1 MVSVRLQDVVKTF
14 KEVVALDHVNI
25 EVNDGEFFTLLGPSG
40 CGKTTALRIVAGF
53 YPPDSGEVFFN
64 QSPITGVPPEKRNT
78 AMVFQNYALFPHKT
92 VFENIA
98 YGLRVR
104 RVPESEIVS
113 RVTQVTKLVGLE
125 GLESRFPSQL
135 SGGQQQRVAL
145 ARAIVVEPQ
154 VLLLD
159 EPLSNLDAKL
169 RVATRAELT
178 KLQKRLNITSIYVTH
193 DQEEALSLSD
203 RIAVMD
209 KGRIVQVGMPKEI
222 YEDPQSKFVAD
233 FIGIANFI
241 KAKVRGIKNGSVE
254 LETSTGV
261 PIVISGDPGA
271 IGSEVLFVVRP
282 ESLELMEEG
291 KSMLGGNVLKGK
303 VWHLSYMGD
312 VIRYEI
318 QNDSVEGGILK
329 ADVRHP
335 VGRRLLTEGEEAAV
349 YFAPEGARIVR
360 ES

>member
-1 MVSVRLQDVVKTF
+1 MVSVSLQDVVKSF
-14 KEVVALDHVNI
+14 KEVVALDQVNI
-25 EVNDGEFFTLLGPSG
+25 QVENGEFFTLLGPSG
-40 CGKTTALRIVAGF
+40 CGKTTALRVLAGF
-53 YPPDSGEVFFN
+53 YQPDSGQVYFDGNEVTN
-64 QSPITGVPPEKRNT
+64 VPPEKRNT

-104 RVPESEIVS
+104 RIHSTEVTS
-113 RVTQVTKLVGLE
+113 RVGQASKSVGLE

-169 RVATRAELT
+169 RLTTRAELT
-178 KLQKRLNITSIYVTH
+178 KLQKRLGITSIYVTH
-193 DQEEALSLSD
+193 DQEEALSISD
-203 RIAVMD
+203 RTAVMLA
-209 KGRIVQVGMPKEI
+209 GRVVQVGTPREI
-222 YEDPQSKFVAD
+222 YENPQNRFVAD

-241 KAKVRGIKNGSVE
+241 KAKVRSSENSRVE
-254 LETSTGV
+254 LETLTGSKLF
-261 PIVISGDPGA
+261 ISGDER
-271 IGSEVLFVVRP
+271 IGSDVLLLIRP
-282 ESLELMEEG
+282 ESLQLHTERGADMQP
-291 KSMLGGNVLKGK
+291 NVLRGK
-303 VWHLSYMGD
+303 IWHLSYLGD

-329 ADVRHP
+329 ADVRH
-335 VGRRLLTEGEEAAV
+335 GIGGRLLSEGEEAAF
-349 YFAPEGARIVR
+349 YFAPESAGIVR
-360 ES
+360 EN

>member
-25 EVNDGEFFTLLGPSG
+25 EVKDGEFFTLLGPSG
-40 CGKTTALRIVAGF
+40 CGKTTALRVVAGF
-53 YPPDSGEVFFN
+53 YVPDSGEVFFN
-64 QSPITGVPPEKRNT
+64 QSPITGVPPQKRNT

-104 RVPESEIVS
+104 KIPESEIVS
-113 RVTQVTKLVGLE
+113 RVRQVSKLVGLE

-178 KLQKRLNITSIYVTH
+178 KLQKRLTITSIYVTH
-193 DQEEALSLSD
+193 DQEEALSISD

-209 KGRIVQVGMPKEI
+209 KGRIVQVGVPKEI
-222 YEDPQSKFVAD
+222 YENPQSKFVAD

-241 KAKVRGIKNGSVE
+241 RAKVRGIKNGIVE
-254 LETSTGV
+254 LETRNGA
-261 PIVISGDPGA
+261 PIFISGDAAA
-271 IGSEVLFVVRP
+271 IGSEVLLVVRP
-282 ESLELMEEG
+282 ESLELLEEG
-291 KSMLGGNVLKGK
+291 KSRLGGNVLKGK
-303 VWHLSYMGD
+303 VGHLSYMGD

-329 ADVRHP
+329 ADVHYP
-335 VGRRLLTEGEEAAV
+335 VGRRLVTEGDDAVV
-349 YFAPEGARIVR
+349 YFAPEGARIVM
-360 ES
+360 ET